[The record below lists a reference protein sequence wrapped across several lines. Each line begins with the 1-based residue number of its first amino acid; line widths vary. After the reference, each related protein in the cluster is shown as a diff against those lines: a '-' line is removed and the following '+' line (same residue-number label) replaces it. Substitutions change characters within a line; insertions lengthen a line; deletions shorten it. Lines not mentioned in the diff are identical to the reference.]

1 MRYFRHFSFIYK
13 LIVMASAVVLPL
25 FAYSQSPT
33 QLPRRKPEPAG
44 FFDSTENF
52 IFYVV
57 LPVVI
62 TVLYFVWKRNTARL
76 KKEEE
81 KQI

>member
-1 MRYFRHFSFIYK
+1 MRYLRHFSFISR

-25 FAYSQSPT
+25 IAYSQSPT
-33 QLPRRKPEPAG
+33 QLPRREPEPAG

-57 LPVVI
+57 LPIVI
-62 TVLYFVWKRNTARL
+62 TILYFVWKRNTAKL

-81 KQI
+81 KGI